1 MNNEEFP
8 AAPAAANFIQFEMC
22 NHMMQRIMPPCASRT
37 ASRLRG
43 SGSLFVGEQGVS
55 PLPIAMSPLRGSY
68 IRRARCA
75 EFTHTRGVFA
85 PRAQESRRDG
95 IE

>member
-37 ASRLRG
+37 ATRLTGFR
-43 SGSLFVGEQGVS
+43 FVV
-55 PLPIAMSPLRGSY
+55 
-68 IRRARCA
+68 CW
-75 EFTHTRGVFA
+75 
-85 PRAQESRRDG
+85 
-95 IE
+95 